1 MSKTRIVLPI
11 EGMTCASCAATV
23 QEALAGAGGVTSAGV
38 NFATNK
44 AAIEYDDAQTNVSQ
58 LIRTVREAG
67 YNCGKASVTFGIV
80 DLHYAPSVTP
90 LEQSLAKVNGVIRAV
105 ANQATETA
113 TVDYVPGVVSAEDLE
128 QAVTAAGFDVAAP
141 IAAEDPLERERIARG
156 REIRTLTWKF
166 VVAAVVTVVAMLGSM
181 LLMADRPM
189 GENGTMKQVDLL
201 GRLLMPLAVALR
213 DWIAGQGWVFDLNW
227 IKWGL
232 AGLTLP
238 VIVWSGQQFYKGT
251 WSGFRHRTA
260 DMNTLIGVGTG
271 AAYVYSLFAT
281 AVPSLFLRAGLPADV
296 YYEAVAAIIALVLLG
311 RLFEARAKGR
321 TSEAIRRLA
330 ALRSKTA
337 RVIRDGQ
344 ETEIPVEA
352 VVVGDL
358 VIVKPGE
365 KLPVDGIVTEG
376 ASAVNEAMLTGEPMP
391 VGKKPGDEVIGA
403 TLNTTGSITFRATR
417 VGKETALGQIVQL
430 VEDAQATKAPIQ
442 KLADRVAG
450 VFVPIVIAIAIAAFV
465 GWFDLGPSP
474 DARALVFA
482 IVAFVTV
489 LIIACPCAL
498 GLATPTA
505 ILVGT
510 GRAAEYG
517 ILIRSGEALERL
529 ANARTVLLDKT
540 GTITEGK
547 PTVTHIVTAKKPDG
561 TPISPADVLK
571 WAASVEQR
579 SEHPLAVA
587 IMKAAQDKEVTLL
600 PVEKFAAMEGRG
612 VRGTVDRRII
622 EVISLRHAR
631 ERSLE
636 LGSLGGDADRLAAQ
650 GRSPVIV
657 VVNNTVYAVI
667 AISDPIKPT
676 SKTAIELLKQR
687 GIPVIMVSGD
697 SKKGAQAVASEVG
710 IDEVIAEVLPSQKAD
725 LVRKLQRQNG
735 GGVGGAGGA
744 HIVMVGDGINDA
756 PALAQADV
764 GIAIGTGT
772 DIAMEAS
779 DVTLIRGDL
788 RAVFTAIELSRRTM
802 RTIRWNLIWAF
813 GYNVLLIPV
822 AAGVLYPVTGWLLS
836 PVLASAAM
844 AWSSLSVV
852 LNSLTLRTFKTRGMA
867 SNAVLPQN

>member
-1 MSKTRIVLPI
+1 MSKARIVLPI

-23 QEALAGAGGVTSAGV
+23 QEALAGAAGVTAAGV

-44 AAIEYDDAQTNVSQ
+44 AAIEYDAAQTNVAQ
-58 LIRTVREAG
+58 LIKTVRDAG
-67 YNCGKASVTFGIV
+67 YNCGKATLSFSII
-80 DLHYAPSVTP
+80 DLHYAPSVVP
-90 LEQSLAKVNGVIRAV
+90 LEQSLSKVNGVIGAV
-105 ANQATETA
+105 ANQATEMV
-113 TVDYVPGVVSAEDLE
+113 TVDYIPGVVSGEDLE
-128 QAVTAAGFDVAAP
+128 KAVADAGFEVAEP
-141 IAAEDPLERERIARG
+141 IASEDPLERERIAR
-156 REIRTLTWKF
+156 RTEIRTLAWKF
-166 VVAAVVTVVAMLGSM
+166 LVAAVVTIVAMIGSM

-189 GENGTMKQVDLL
+189 GEGGTMKQVDLM
-201 GRLLMPLAVALR
+201 GRLLMPAAVWLR
-213 DWIAGQGWVFDLNW
+213 DWVARQGWILDLDW

-232 AGLTLP
+232 AAITLP
-238 VIVWSGQQFYKGT
+238 VVAWSGQQFYKGT
-251 WSGFRHRTA
+251 WSGLRHRTA

-271 AAYVYSLFAT
+271 AAYLYSLVAT
-281 AVPSLFLRAGLPADV
+281 AAPTLFLRAGLPADV

-311 RLFEARAKGR
+311 RLLEARAKGR

-330 ALRSKTA
+330 ALRAKSA
-337 RVIRDGQ
+337 HVVRDRAEV
-344 ETEIPVEA
+344 ETPVEA

-358 VIVKPGE
+358 LIVKPGE
-365 KLPVDGIVTEG
+365 KVPVDGVVTDG

-391 VGKKPGDEVIGA
+391 VAKKPGDEVIGG

-450 VFVPIVIAIAIAAFV
+450 VFVPIVIALALVAFIV
-465 GWFDLGPSP
+465 WFDLGPMP
-474 DARALVFA
+474 QMRALVYA
-482 IVAFVTV
+482 TVAFVTV

-510 GRAAEYG
+510 GKAAEYG

-529 ANARTVLLDKT
+529 ASARTVLLDKT

-579 SEHPLAVA
+579 SEHPLAVS
-587 IMKAAQDKEVTLL
+587 ILKAAQDKQVSLL

-636 LGSLGGDADRLAAQ
+636 LGSLGTDADRLAAQ

-657 VVNNTVYAVI
+657 VVNNTVFAVI

-676 SKTAIELLKQR
+676 SKAAIELLRKR
-687 GIPVIMVSGD
+687 GIPVTMVSGD
-697 SKKGAQAVASEVG
+697 SKKGAQAVANEVG
-710 IDEVIAEVLPSQKAD
+710 IDEIIAEVLPSQKAD
-725 LVRKLQRQNG
+725 LVRKLQRQG
-735 GGVGGAGGA
+735 GG
-744 HIVMVGDGINDA
+744 IVMVGDGINDA
-756 PALAQADV
+756 PALAQADI

-788 RAVFTAIELSRRTM
+788 RAVFTAIELSRRTL

-813 GYNVLLIPV
+813 GYNVLLIPL
-822 AAGVLYPVTGWLLS
+822 AAGALYPLTGWLLS

-852 LNSLTLRTFKTRGMA
+852 LNSLTLRSFKPRGVVNHA
-867 SNAVLPQN
+867 LLPQN

>member
-1 MSKTRIVLPI
+1 MPAMSKTRIVLPI

-23 QEALAGAGGVTSAGV
+23 QEALAGATGVTSAGV

-44 AAIEYDDAQTNVSQ
+44 AAIEYDAAQTNVSQ
-58 LIRTVREAG
+58 LIQTVREAG

-80 DLHYAPSVTP
+80 DLHYAPSVAP
-90 LEQSLAKVNGVIRAV
+90 LEQSLSRVNGVIRAA

-113 TVDYVPGVVSAEDLE
+113 TVDYIPGVVSAEDLE
-128 QAVTAAGFDVAAP
+128 KAVVDAGFEVAEP
-141 IAAEDPLERERIARG
+141 IAAEDPLERERIARK

-166 VVAAVVTVVAMLGSM
+166 VAAAVVTIAAMLGAM

-189 GENGTMKQVDLL
+189 GDNGTMKQLDLL
-201 GRLLMPLAVALR
+201 GRLLMPLAIALR
-213 DWIAGQGWVFDLNW
+213 DWVAGRGWVIDLNW
-227 IKWGL
+227 LKWGL
-232 AGLTLP
+232 AIITLP
-238 VIVWSGQQFYKGT
+238 VVAWSGQQFYKGT
-251 WSGFRHRTA
+251 WSGLRHRTA

-271 AAYVYSLFAT
+271 AAFLYSLIAT
-281 AVPSLFLRAGLPADV
+281 AAPTLFLRAGLPADV

-311 RLFEARAKGR
+311 RLLEARAKGR

-330 ALRSKTA
+330 ALRAKA
-337 RVIRDGQ
+337 AHVIRDRQ
-344 ETEIPVEA
+344 ETDVPVEA
-352 VVVGDL
+352 VVVGDM

-365 KLPVDGIVTEG
+365 KVPVDGIVTEG

-391 VGKKPGDEVIGA
+391 VAKKPGDEVIGG
-403 TLNTTGSITFRATR
+403 TLNTTGTITFRATR

-450 VFVPIVIAIAIAAFV
+450 VFVPIVIALAIVAFV
-465 GWFDLGPSP
+465 AWFDLGPSP
-474 DARALVFA
+474 EARALVFA
-482 IVAFVTV
+482 TVAFVSV

-510 GRAAEYG
+510 GKAAEYG

-529 ANARTVLLDKT
+529 ATARTVLLDKT
-540 GTITEGK
+540 GTITEGR

-579 SEHPLAVA
+579 SEHPLALAVL
-587 IMKAAQDKEVTLL
+587 KAAQDKQVSLL

-636 LGSLGGDADRLAAQ
+636 LGSLGADADRLAAQ
-650 GRSPVIV
+650 GRSPIIV

-676 SKTAIELLKQR
+676 SKTAVDLLKGR
-687 GIPVIMVSGD
+687 GISVVMVSGD
-697 SKKGAQAVASEVG
+697 SRKGAEAVAAEVG
-710 IDEVIAEVLPSQKAD
+710 IEDVLAEVLPSQKAD
-725 LVRKLQRQNG
+725 LVKKLQRQASRAG
-735 GGVGGAGGA
+735 GG

-756 PALAQADV
+756 PALAQANV

-772 DIAMEAS
+772 DVAMEAS

-788 RAVFTAIELSRRTM
+788 RAVFTAIELARRTM

-822 AAGVLYPVTGWLLS
+822 AAGILYPVTGWLLS

-852 LNSLTLRTFKTRGMA
+852 LNSLTLRAFKTSGA
-867 SNAVLPQN
+867 ATHAVLPQN

>member
-1 MSKTRIVLPI
+1 MSKARIVLPI

-23 QEALAGAGGVTSAGV
+23 QEALAGATGVTSAGV

-44 AAIEYDDAQTNVSQ
+44 AAVDYDNAQTSVAE
-58 LIRTVREAG
+58 LIKTVREAG
-67 YNCGKASVTFGIV
+67 YNCGKASVTFGIT
-80 DLHYAPSVTP
+80 DLHYAPSVAP
-90 LEQSLAKVNGVIRAV
+90 LEQSLSRVNGVIRAV

-113 TVDYVPGVVSAEDLE
+113 TVDYIPGIVSATDLE
-128 QAVTAAGFDVAAP
+128 QAVTGAGFEVTAP
-141 IAAEDPLERERIARG
+141 IAEEDPLERERITRG
-156 REIRTLTWKF
+156 REIKTLTWKF
-166 VVAAVVTVVAMLGSM
+166 VVAAVVTIVAMIGSM

-189 GENGTMKQVDLL
+189 GDMGTLKQVDLM
-201 GRLLMPLAVALR
+201 GRLLMPLAISLR
-213 DWIAGQGWVFDLNW
+213 DWIAGQGWILELTW

-232 AGLTLP
+232 ALLTLP
-238 VIVWSGQQFYKGT
+238 VVAWSGQQFYKGT
-251 WSGFRHRTA
+251 WSGLRHRTA

-271 AAYVYSLFAT
+271 AAFLYSLVAT
-281 AVPSLFLRAGLPADV
+281 AVPGVFLQAGLPADV
-296 YYEAVAAIIALVLLG
+296 YYEAVAAIVALVLLG
-311 RLFEARAKGR
+311 RLLEARAKGR

-330 ALRSKTA
+330 ALRAKSA
-337 RVIRDGQ
+337 HVLRDGH
-344 ETEIPVEA
+344 ETDIPVEA

-358 VIVKPGE
+358 LVVKPGE
-365 KLPVDGIVTEG
+365 KLPVDGVVTEG
-376 ASAVNEAMLTGEPMP
+376 ASAVNESMLTGEPMP
-391 VGKKPGDEVIGA
+391 VAKKPGDEVIGA

-450 VFVPIVIAIAIAAFV
+450 VFVPIVIALAIAAFV
-465 GWFDLGPSP
+465 GWFDFGPP
-474 DARALVFA
+474 PEARALVYA
-482 IVAFVTV
+482 VVAFVTV

-529 ANARTVLLDKT
+529 AKARRVLLDKT

-547 PTVTHIVTAKKPDG
+547 PAVTHIVTAKKPDG

-579 SEHPLAVA
+579 SEHPLAYA
-587 IMKAAQDKEVTLL
+587 ILKAAQDKQVSLL
-600 PVEKFAAMEGRG
+600 PAEKFAAMEGRG

-636 LGSLGGDADRLAAQ
+636 LGSLGTDADRLAAQ

-676 SKTAIELLKQR
+676 SKAAIELLKR
-687 GIPVIMVSGD
+687 KGLPVVMVSGD
-697 SKKGAQAVASEVG
+697 SRNGAEAVAAEVG

-725 LVRKLQRQNG
+725 LVKKMQRQG
-735 GGVGGAGGA
+735 GDV
-744 HIVMVGDGINDA
+744 VMVGDGINDA
-756 PALAQADV
+756 PALAQANV

-788 RAVFTAIELSRRTM
+788 RAVFIAIELARRTM
-802 RTIRWNLIWAF
+802 RTIRWNLVWAF
-813 GYNVLLIPV
+813 GYNVVLIPV

-852 LNSLTLRTFKTRGMA
+852 LNSLTLRAFKPRGA
-867 SNAVLPQN
+867 GGAVPHAVLPQN

>member
-1 MSKTRIVLPI
+1 MSKSRIVLPI

-23 QEALAGAGGVTSAGV
+23 QEALTGASGVTSAGV

-44 AAIEYDDAQTNVSQ
+44 AAIEYDAAQTNVAQ
-58 LIRTVREAG
+58 LIKTVREAG

-90 LEQSLAKVNGVIRAV
+90 LEQSLSKVIGVIRAV

-128 QAVTAAGFDVAAP
+128 KAVGAAGFEVAAP
-141 IAAEDPLERERIARG
+141 IAAEDPLERERIARS

-166 VVAAVVTVVAMLGSM
+166 VAAAAVTIVAMIGSM

-201 GRLLMPLAVALR
+201 GRLLMPVAVWLR
-213 DWIAGQGWVFDLNW
+213 DWVAGQGWGPALDLSW
-227 IKWGL
+227 IQWGL
-232 AGLTLP
+232 ALVTLP
-238 VIVWSGQQFYKGT
+238 VVAWSGQQFYKGT
-251 WSGFRHRTA
+251 WSGIRHRTA

-271 AAYVYSLFAT
+271 AAYVYSLIAT
-281 AVPSLFLRAGLPADV
+281 AAPGIFLRAGLPADV

-311 RLFEARAKGR
+311 RLLEARAKGR

-330 ALRSKTA
+330 TLRAKA
-337 RVIRDGQ
+337 AHVVRERQ
-344 ETEIPVEA
+344 EIDIPVEA

-365 KLPVDGIVTEG
+365 KVPVDGIVTEG
-376 ASAVNEAMLTGEPMP
+376 ASAVNESMLTGEPIP
-391 VGKKPGDEVIGA
+391 VGKKPGDEVIGG

-450 VFVPIVIAIAIAAFV
+450 LFVPIVIAIAIAAFV
-465 GWFDLGPSP
+465 AWFDLGPGP
-474 DARALVFA
+474 EARALVFA
-482 IVAFVTV
+482 TVAFVTV

-510 GRAAEYG
+510 GKAAEFG

-529 ANARTVLLDKT
+529 AKVRTVLLDKT

-579 SEHPLAVA
+579 SEHPLALA
-587 IMKAAQDKEVTLL
+587 ILKAAQDKQVSLL

-650 GRSPVIV
+650 GRSPVIC

-676 SKTAIELLKQR
+676 SKTAIELLKRR
-687 GIPVIMVSGD
+687 GISVIMVSGD
-697 SKKGAQAVASEVG
+697 SKKGAEAVAAEVG

-725 LVRKLQRQNG
+725 LVKKLQRQG
-735 GGVGGAGGA
+735 GGA
-744 HIVMVGDGINDA
+744 HVVMVGDGINDA

-788 RAVFTAIELSRRTM
+788 RAVFTAIELARRTM

-813 GYNVLLIPV
+813 GYNALLIPV
-822 AAGVLYPVTGWLLS
+822 AAGALYPVTGWLLS
-836 PVLASAAM
+836 PILASAAM

-852 LNSLTLRTFKTRGMA
+852 LNSLTLRAFKPRGAA
-867 SNAVLPQN
+867 SHALLPQN

>member
-1 MSKTRIVLPI
+1 MSRARIILPI

-23 QEALAGAGGVTSAGV
+23 QEALAGATGVTSAGV

-44 AAIEYDDAQTNVSQ
+44 AAIDYDDAQTNVGQ
-58 LIRTVREAG
+58 LIKTVREAG
-67 YNCGKASVTFGIV
+67 YNAGKATVTFGV
-80 DLHYAPSVTP
+80 TELHYAPSVAL
-90 LEQSLAKVNGVIRAV
+90 LEQALARVPGVIRAV

-113 TVDYVPGVVSAEDLE
+113 TVDYVPGVVSADDLE
-128 QAVTAAGFDVAAP
+128 KAVTSAGFEVAAP
-141 IAAEDPLERERIARG
+141 IAAEDPLERERIAQS
-156 REIRTLTWKF
+156 REIKTLTWKF
-166 VVAAVVTVVAMLGSM
+166 VVAAIGTLVAILGAM

-189 GENGTMKQVDLL
+189 GESGTMKQVDLM
-201 GRLLMPLAVALR
+201 GRLLMPVAVTLR
-213 DWIAGQGWVFDLNW
+213 DWVAAQGWILDLDW

-232 AGLTLP
+232 ALVTVP
-238 VIVWSGQQFYKGT
+238 VVVWSGQQFYKGT

-260 DMNTLIGVGTG
+260 DMNTLIGVGT
-271 AAYVYSLFAT
+271 AAAFLYSLVAT
-281 AVPSLFLRAGLPADV
+281 AAPAFFLRAGLPADV
-296 YYEAVAAIIALVLLG
+296 YYEAVTAIIALVLLG
-311 RLFEARAKGR
+311 RLLEARAKGR

-330 ALRSKTA
+330 ALRAKA
-337 RVIRDGQ
+337 AHVVRDGH
-344 ETEIPVEA
+344 ETDIPVEA
-352 VVVGDL
+352 VLVGDL

-365 KLPVDGIVTEG
+365 KVPVDGVVTEG

-391 VGKKPGDEVIGA
+391 VAKKPGDEVIGG
-403 TLNTTGSITFRATR
+403 TLNATGSITFRATR

-450 VFVPIVIAIAIAAFV
+450 VFVPVVIAIAIAAFV
-465 GWFDLGPSP
+465 AWFDFGPAP
-474 DARALVFA
+474 QARALVFA

-510 GRAAEYG
+510 GKAAEYG

-529 ANARTVLLDKT
+529 ARVRTVLLDKT

-547 PTVTHIVTAKKPDG
+547 PAVTHIVTAKKPDG

-579 SEHPLAVA
+579 SEHPLAFA
-587 IMKAAQDKEVTLL
+587 ILKAAQDKQVSLL

-636 LGSLGGDADRLAAQ
+636 LGSLGTDADRLAAQ
-650 GRSPVIV
+650 GRSPVIC

-676 SKTAIELLKQR
+676 SKTAIELLKRR
-687 GIPVIMVSGD
+687 GIPVVMVSGD
-697 SKKGAQAVASEVG
+697 SRKGAEAVAAEVG

-725 LVRKLQRQNG
+725 LVKKLQRQ
-735 GGVGGAGGA
+735 GGAGD
-744 HIVMVGDGINDA
+744 IVMVGDGINDA
-756 PALAQADV
+756 PALAQAHV

-779 DVTLIRGDL
+779 DITLIRGDL
-788 RAVFTAIELSRRTM
+788 RAVFTAIELARRTM

-822 AAGVLYPVTGWLLS
+822 AAGALYPVTGWLLS

-852 LNSLTLRTFKTRGMA
+852 LNSLTLRRFKAPGVATH
-867 SNAVLPQN
+867 AVLSQN

>member
-1 MSKTRIVLPI
+1 MSKARIVLPI

-23 QEALAGAGGVTSAGV
+23 QEALAGATGVTSAGV

-44 AAIEYDDAQTNVSQ
+44 AAVDYDNAQTSVAE
-58 LIRTVREAG
+58 LIKTVREAG
-67 YNCGKASVTFGIV
+67 YNCGKASVTFGII

-90 LEQSLAKVNGVIRAV
+90 LEQSLARVNGVIRAV

-113 TVDYVPGVVSAEDLE
+113 TVDYIPGVVSAADLE
-128 QAVTAAGFDVAAP
+128 QAVTSAGFEVAEP
-141 IAAEDPLERERIARG
+141 IAEEDPLERERIARR
-156 REIRTLTWKF
+156 REIKTLTWKF
-166 VVAAVVTVVAMLGSM
+166 ALAAAVAILAMIGSM
-181 LLMADRPM
+181 LLMADRPTGDM
-189 GENGTMKQVDLL
+189 GTMKQVDLL
-201 GRLLMPLAVALR
+201 GRLLMPLAIALR
-213 DWIAGQGWVFDLNW
+213 DWIAGRGWLLELTW

-232 AGLTLP
+232 ALLTLP
-238 VIVWSGQQFYKGT
+238 VVVWSGQQFYKGT
-251 WSGFRHRTA
+251 WSGVRHRTA

-271 AAYVYSLFAT
+271 AAFLYSLVAT
-281 AVPSLFLRAGLPADV
+281 AVPGFFLRAGLPADV

-311 RLFEARAKGR
+311 RLLEARAKGQ

-330 ALRSKTA
+330 ALRAKSA
-337 RVIRDGQ
+337 HVRRDGQ
-344 ETEIPVEA
+344 ETDMPIEA

-358 VIVKPGE
+358 IIVKPGE
-365 KLPVDGIVTEG
+365 KVPVDGVVTEG
-376 ASAVNEAMLTGEPMP
+376 ASAVNESMLTGEPMP

-450 VFVPIVIAIAIAAFV
+450 VFVPIVIALAIAAFV
-465 GWFDLGPSP
+465 GWFDFGPP
-474 DARALVFA
+474 PGARALVYA

-529 ANARTVLLDKT
+529 AKAGRVLLDKT

-579 SEHPLAVA
+579 SEHPLAHA
-587 IMKAAQDKEVTLL
+587 ILKAAQDKQVSLL
-600 PVEKFAAMEGRG
+600 PAEKFAAMEGRG

-636 LGSLGGDADRLAAQ
+636 LGSLGTDADRLAAQ
-650 GRSPVIV
+650 GRSPLIV

-676 SKTAIELLKQR
+676 SKAAIELLKR
-687 GIPVIMVSGD
+687 KGLPVVMVSGD
-697 SKKGAQAVASEVG
+697 SRKGAEAVAAEVG

-725 LVRKLQRQNG
+725 LVKKLQRQG
-735 GGVGGAGGA
+735 GGGDV
-744 HIVMVGDGINDA
+744 VMVGDGINDA
-756 PALAQADV
+756 PALAQANV

-788 RAVFTAIELSRRTM
+788 RAVYIAIELARRTM
-802 RTIRWNLIWAF
+802 RTIRWNLVWAF
-813 GYNVLLIPV
+813 GYNVVLIPV

-852 LNSLTLRTFKTRGMA
+852 LNSLTLRAFEPRGA
-867 SNAVLPQN
+867 GGAVQHAVLPQN

>member
-23 QEALAGAGGVTSAGV
+23 QEALAGAPGVTSAGV

-44 AAIEYDDAQTNVSQ
+44 AAIEYDAAQTNVGQ
-58 LIRTVREAG
+58 LIKTVREAG

-80 DLHYAPSVTP
+80 DLHYAPSVAL
-90 LEQSLAKVNGVIRAV
+90 LEQSLSKVNGVIRAI

-113 TVDYVPGVVSAEDLE
+113 TVDYVPGVVDAKDLE
-128 QAVTAAGFDVAAP
+128 QAVQAAGFEVAAP
-141 IAAEDPLERERIARG
+141 IAAEDPLERERIARS

-166 VVAAVVTVVAMLGSM
+166 VAAAAVTIVAMIGAM

-189 GENGTMKQVDLL
+189 GDNGTMKQVDLL
-201 GRLLMPLAVALR
+201 GHLLMPVAVWLR
-213 DWIAGQGWVFDLNW
+213 DWVAGQGWILDLGW

-232 AGLTLP
+232 AVLTLP
-238 VIVWSGQQFYKGT
+238 VVVWSGQQFYKGT
-251 WSGFRHRTA
+251 WSGLRHRTA

-271 AAYVYSLFAT
+271 AAYLYSLVAT
-281 AVPSLFLRAGLPADV
+281 VAPTMFLRAGLPADV

-311 RLFEARAKGR
+311 RLLEARAKGR

-330 ALRSKTA
+330 ALRAKSA
-337 RVIRDGQ
+337 HVLRDRQ
-344 ETEIPVEA
+344 ETDIPVEA

-358 VIVKPGE
+358 LIVKPGE
-365 KLPVDGIVTEG
+365 KVPVDGIVTEG

-391 VGKKPGDEVIGA
+391 VGKKPEDEVIGG

-450 VFVPIVIAIAIAAFV
+450 VFVPIVIALAIAAFV
-465 GWFDLGPSP
+465 LWFDLGPNP
-474 DARALVFA
+474 QVRALVFA
-482 IVAFVTV
+482 TVAFVTV

-510 GRAAEYG
+510 GRAAQYG

-529 ANARTVLLDKT
+529 ATARTVLLDKT

-547 PTVTHIVTAKKPDG
+547 PAVTHIVTAKKPDG
-561 TPISPADVLK
+561 TPISPVDVLK

-579 SEHPLAVA
+579 SEHPLALA
-587 IMKAAQDKEVTLL
+587 ILKAAQDKQVSLL
-600 PVEKFAAMEGRG
+600 GVEKFAAMEGRG

-636 LGSLGGDADRLAAQ
+636 LGSLGADADRLAAQ
-650 GRSPVIV
+650 GRSPIIV

-676 SKTAIELLKQR
+676 SKTAVELLNGR
-687 GIPVIMVSGD
+687 GISVVMVSGD
-697 SKKGAQAVASEVG
+697 SRKGAEAVAAEVG
-710 IDEVIAEVLPSQKAD
+710 IEDVIAEVLPSQKAD
-725 LVRKLQRQNG
+725 LVKKLQRQASRAG
-735 GGVGGAGGA
+735 GG

-756 PALAQADV
+756 PALAQANV

-788 RAVFTAIELSRRTM
+788 RAVFTAIELARRTM

-813 GYNVLLIPV
+813 GYNVVLIPV
-822 AAGVLYPVTGWLLS
+822 AAGALYPVTGWLLS

-852 LNSLTLRTFKTRGMA
+852 LNSLTLRAFKTPGA
-867 SNAVLPQN
+867 ATHALLPQN

>member
-1 MSKTRIVLPI
+1 MSKARIILPI

-23 QEALAGAGGVTSAGV
+23 QEALAGASGVASAGV

-44 AAIEYDDAQTNVSQ
+44 AAIEYDSAQTNVAQ

-80 DLHYAPSVTP
+80 DLHYAPSVAP
-90 LEQSLAKVNGVIRAV
+90 LEKSLSLVNGVIRAV

-113 TVDYVPGVVSAEDLE
+113 TVDYIPGVVSADDLE
-128 QAVTAAGFDVAAP
+128 KAVSAAGFEVAAP
-141 IAAEDPLERERIARG
+141 IAAEDPLERERIARS

-166 VVAAVVTVVAMLGSM
+166 VVAAVVAVIAMLGAM
-181 LLMADRPM
+181 VLMADRPM

-201 GRLLMPLAVALR
+201 GRALMPLAIALR
-213 DWIAGQGWVFDLNW
+213 DWIAGQAWSIDLDWV
-227 IKWGL
+227 KWGL
-232 AGLTLP
+232 AIITLP
-238 VIVWSGQQFYKGT
+238 VLVWSGQQFYKGT
-251 WSGFRHRTA
+251 WSGIRHRTA
-260 DMNTLIGVGTG
+260 DMNTLIGVGTA
-271 AAYVYSLFAT
+271 AAYLYSLVAT
-281 AVPSLFLRAGLPADV
+281 AAPGLFLRAGLPADV

-311 RLFEARAKGR
+311 RLLEARAKGR

-330 ALRSKTA
+330 TLRAKTA
-337 RVIRDGQ
+337 HILRDGK
-344 ETEIPVEA
+344 ETEIAVEA
-352 VVVGDL
+352 VAVGDL

-365 KLPVDGIVTEG
+365 KVPVDGLVTEG
-376 ASAVNEAMLTGEPMP
+376 ASAVNESMLTGEPIP
-391 VGKKPGDEVIGA
+391 VGKKPGDEVIGG
-403 TLNTTGSITFRATR
+403 TINTTGSITFRATR

-430 VEDAQATKAPIQ
+430 VEDAQSTKAPIQ
-442 KLADRVAG
+442 KVADRVAG
-450 VFVPIVIAIAIAAFV
+450 VFVPIVIAIALAAFV
-465 GWFDLGPSP
+465 GWFDLGPEP
-474 DARALVFA
+474 EARALVFA

-510 GRAAEYG
+510 GKAAEYG
-517 ILIRSGEALERL
+517 ILIRSGEALQRL
-529 ANARTVLLDKT
+529 ATVKTVLLDKT

-579 SEHPLAVA
+579 SEHPLAAA
-587 IMKAAQDKEVTLL
+587 ILRAAQDKQVSLL
-600 PVEKFAAMEGRG
+600 AVEKFAAMEGRG

-650 GRSPVIV
+650 GRSPVIC

-676 SKTAIELLKQR
+676 SKTAIELLKKR
-687 GIPVIMVSGD
+687 GIAVIMVSGD
-697 SKKGAQAVASEVG
+697 SKKGARAVASEVG
-710 IDEVIAEVLPSQKAD
+710 IDDVIAEVLPSQKAD
-725 LVRKLQRQNG
+725 LVKKQQRQG
-735 GGVGGAGGA
+735 GG
-744 HIVMVGDGINDA
+744 IVMVGDGINDA

-788 RAVFTAIELSRRTM
+788 RAVYTAIELARRTM

-813 GYNVLLIPV
+813 GYNIVLIPV

-852 LNSLTLRTFKTRGMA
+852 LNSLLLRGFKPSGLATHA
-867 SNAVLPQN
+867 ILPQN